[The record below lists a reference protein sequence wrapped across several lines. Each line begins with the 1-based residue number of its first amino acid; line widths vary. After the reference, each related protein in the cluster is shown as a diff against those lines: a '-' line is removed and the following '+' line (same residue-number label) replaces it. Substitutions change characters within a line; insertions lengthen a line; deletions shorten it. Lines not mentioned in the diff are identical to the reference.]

1 MIKPRQLQPAS
12 NILIVSPASEI
23 ASFPRRTDRG
33 INALKQMGY
42 SVDLSLH
49 AREKLGKEAGTP
61 QQRASDI
68 MNGFCNAACNAIIAS
83 TGGYT
88 SLSVLQHL
96 DYEKIS
102 AQPKILTGHS
112 DISAL
117 LLGLHARTGMV
128 TFHGPT
134 ILPSF
139 GDAAGVHPETAFW
152 FQRILTHNTGSLDL
166 PEGLSEWSDH
176 ELIWDNDDTIPRS
189 YQPDI
194 GSVSITPGVAEGPL
208 LGGNLDT
215 VLSLLATPY
224 CPDFTNAV
232 LFLEEIG
239 GTTSKTIRGLKIL
252 EYTGILDR
260 ISGLVLGRRYNYD
273 DNIGTSG
280 ISSVFSQIGRKYKI
294 PVIDNMPI
302 GHTEPKLT
310 LPIGVNARLDAKRR
324 KISLLESAVSI

>member
-1 MIKPRQLQPAS
+1 MIKPSQLQPAS
-12 NILIVSPASEI
+12 NIRIVSPASEI
-23 ASFPRRTDRG
+23 ASFPRRTERG
-33 INALKQMGY
+33 VKALKQMGY
-42 SVDLSLH
+42 SVDFSSH
-49 AREKLGKEAGTP
+49 AHERLGREAGTP

-68 MNGFCNAACNAIIAS
+68 MSSFCSVTCNAIIAS

-96 DYEKIS
+96 DYEIIS
-102 AQPKILTGHS
+102 AHPKILIGHS
-112 DISAL
+112 DITAL
-117 LLGLHARTGMV
+117 LLGLHSKTRMV

-139 GDAAGVHPETAFW
+139 GDAAGIHPETAHW
-152 FQRILTHNTGSLDL
+152 FQRILTHNSGSLDL

-176 ELIWDNDDTIPRS
+176 ELFWDKDDTIPRI

-194 GSVSITPGVAEGPL
+194 GSVCITPGVAEGPL

-215 VLSLLATPY
+215 VLGLLATPY
-224 CPDFTNAV
+224 CPDFTGAI

-252 EYTGILDR
+252 EYAGVLKR
-260 ISGLVLGRRYNYD
+260 ISGLVLGKRYKYD
-273 DNIGTSG
+273 DNIGSSG
-280 ISSVFSQIGRKYKI
+280 ISSVFSQIGQKYQI
-294 PVIDNMPI
+294 PVIDSMPF

-310 LPIGVNARLDAKRR
+310 LPIGVFARLDAKKKRL
-324 KISLLESAVSI
+324 SLLESAVSS